1 MEKGKCPVCGKENGC
16 GMLKGTPHEECWCT
30 KVKFEKEMLEVIPE
44 KYKGLSCI
52 CLKCI
57 GDFQVNKEFKK
68 MYDLHLHTTVSD
80 GTYTPY
86 ELVKLAKEKELK
98 GIAVTDHDTVFG
110 IKDAVEAG
118 KEMGIEI
125 IPGIEFSSNL
135 NGEDVHILGYFIN
148 TEDPFFLERLKKIN
162 GVRTERNLK
171 ILENLEKYKIKITME
186 ELIAEAK
193 GHIVSK
199 LHIANVMRNKGFVYT
214 KEEAFKSYLGKSGVA
229 HINHGNFTPHRAVE
243 ILKEN
248 GAFISLAHPKLYSRD
263 INKIEK
269 LIVELKPLGLSGIEV
284 EYPGFTKE
292 EKKQYM
298 ELARKYDL
306 AVTGGSDF
314 HGENRNHIDI
324 GDEGITYSQM
334 QDIKIRMK

>member
-1 MEKGKCPVCGKENGC
+1 MKNGKCPICGKDNSC
-16 GMLKGTPHEECWCT
+16 GMLNGVPHEECWCT
-30 KVKFEKEMLEVIPE
+30 KVKVEKEMLEAIPE
-44 KYKGLSCI
+44 EYKGLSCI
-52 CLKCI
+52 CLNCI
-57 GDFQVNKEFKK
+57 SLYQTHGKFKK
-68 MYDLHLHTTVSD
+68 VYDLHLHTIVSD
-80 GTYTPY
+80 GTYTPN

-98 GIAVTDHDTVFG
+98 GIAVTDHDTIFG
-110 IKDAVEAG
+110 IEEAIISG
-118 KEMGIEI
+118 EKMGIEI

-135 NGEDVHILGYFIN
+135 SGEDVHILGYFIN
-148 TEDPFFLERLKKIN
+148 MKDSVFLERLRKIN
-162 GVRTERNLK
+162 TVRTERNLK
-171 ILENLEKYKIKITME
+171 ILDNLEKYKMKITME

-269 LIVELKPLGLSGIEV
+269 LIVELKPLGLAGIEV

-314 HGENRNHIDI
+314 HGENRSHIDI

-334 QDIKIRMK
+334 QDIKRRIK